1 MAGNRLVGIG
11 IAVAALLAVVGGV
24 GFLRAADNTSGSTTV
39 SAAALATGSQLGSLS
54 SSSPAQQ
61 EQEKPWLGV
70 YFVRSSD
77 GVTIA
82 YVIADSPA
90 DKADLKR
97 GDVIKAV
104 NGTAV
109 ETPQEFRDQLDVKN
123 VGDTISLSISRDGQ
137 TQDVSVTLEAR
148 PEPLPVANPLLPELE
163 GIPADELFSHVQ
175 GGQFNFTDEQGN
187 PLTVT
192 IDVGTVASVDAEA
205 KTLTL
210 NLNAGGS
217 KTYTVEDKAIGA
229 KLSDLNEGDQVAVM
243 RVGDDVRAV
252 VRGVGPLLPGLN
264 GGHRFGFERGPVGRF
279 GEWRQERRGPMM
291 PQQAPEEAPA
301 PGSGTGL

>member
-1 MAGNRLVGIG
+1 MLKLRAVGIG
-11 IAVAALLAVVGGV
+11 LLAALVVAAVAGVLVFRAV
-24 GFLRAADNTSGSTTV
+24 DSGSSA
-39 SAAALATGSQLGSLS
+39 SAAPGAQEQQ
-54 SSSPAQQ
+54 QQ
-61 EQEKPWLGV
+61 EKAWLGV
-70 YFVRSSD
+70 YFVRAAD

-90 DKADLKR
+90 DTAGLKR

-109 ETPQEFRDQLDVKN
+109 ETPQEFRDQLKDKQ
-123 VGDTISLSISRDGQ
+123 VGDTVTLNIDRDGQ

-148 PEPLPVANPLLPELE
+148 PEPLAPAIPLLPELE
-163 GIPADELFSHVQ
+163 GIPADELFGHVQ

-192 IDVGTVASVDAEA
+192 IDVGTVASVDTGV

-217 KTYTVEDKAIGA
+217 KTYTVEDEDLGA
-229 KLSDLNEGDQVAVM
+229 KLSDLNEGDRVAVM

-252 VRGVGPLLPGLN
+252 VRGVGCLLPGLGRGHGF
-264 GGHRFGFERGPVGRF
+264 GGGRGHMGRF
-279 GEWRQERRGPMM
+279 GEWQDGYGGPMM
-291 PQQAPEEAPA
+291 PQEAPEEAPA
-301 PGSGTGL
+301 SGTGL